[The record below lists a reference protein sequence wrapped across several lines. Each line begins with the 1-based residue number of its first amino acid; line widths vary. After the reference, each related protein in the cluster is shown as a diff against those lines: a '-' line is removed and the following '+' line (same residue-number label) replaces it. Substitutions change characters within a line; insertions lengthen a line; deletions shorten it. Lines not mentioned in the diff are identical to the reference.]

1 MFLAQH
7 SHPHPRHS
15 TCSALASWVSS
26 GSVPL
31 GAATIPPIIF
41 SLCVSLSLKLSVS
54 YLVLCVLV
62 RACRQEELH
71 GSGVTVAR
79 GINESRPV
87 ILYMRG
93 KRMEDGVSEKQKR
106 GTRCACAARAWF
118 GVCVNC
124 GQILFKND
132 FQNEAT
138 TLVMENEKANTWR
151 ACYSRHQRCARVLF
165 PFLL

>member
-1 MFLAQH
+1 MVLAQH
-7 SHPHPRHS
+7 PHPNPRLS
-15 TCSALASWVSS
+15 TCSALASWASS

-31 GAATIPPIIF
+31 GAATISSNF
-41 SLCVSLSLKLSVS
+41 LFLCVSFSQALSVS
-54 YLVLCVLV
+54 YLVLRLLV

-71 GSGVTVAR
+71 GGGVTVAR
-79 GINESRPV
+79 GPNESRGAN
-87 ILYMRG
+87 LYMRG
-93 KRMEDGVSEKQKR
+93 KRMEDGVSERQKR

-138 TLVMENEKANTWR
+138 LKM
-151 ACYSRHQRCARVLF
+151 
-165 PFLL
+165 